1 MTQLLLILKIA
12 LMNKIN
18 GIITV
23 RTTSSRLPR
32 KCLLPFGDINVIE
45 HIIRRAKHFN
55 IDPIICTSTD
65 SSDDILVE
73 IAKKENVKSFR
84 GSLNNKLLRWYNCA
98 EHFGLEYFH
107 TVDADDPFFDGTE
120 MQRSLKTLITKDLDI
135 VCPTQSSSNGGASVG
150 YSLKTS
156 VIKKALIGLDN
167 NTDTEMMWYY
177 IDKVQ
182 GLNKFILEERDENV
196 TQVRLTLDYEED
208 YWLLKSIQNILGN
221 LVSNSDI
228 YNFLKTNPE
237 FYKINWFR
245 NLEWKDAQLAK
256 KI

>member
-1 MTQLLLILKIA
+1 MKE
-12 LMNKIN
+12 NKIP
-18 GIITV
+18 GFITV
-23 RTTSSRLPR
+23 RTSSSRLPN
-32 KCLLPFGDINVIE
+32 KCLLPFGEMNVIQ
-45 HIIRRAKHFN
+45 HIIKRAKHYN
-55 IDPIICTSTD
+55 IEPIICTSID
-65 SSDDILVE
+65 SRDDILEE
-73 IAKKENVKSFR
+73 IARGEKVNFFR

-98 EHFGLEYFH
+98 EKFGIEYFH
-107 TVDADDPFFDGTE
+107 TVDADDPFFDGSE
-120 MQRSLKTLITKDLDI
+120 MHRSIKLLNENNYDI
-135 VCPTQSSSNGGASVG
+135 VCPTKSSSNGGATVG
-150 YSLKTS
+150 YTLKTS
-156 VIKKALIGLDN
+156 IIKKALVGLDN
-167 NTDTEMMWYY
+167 DTDTEMMWYY
-177 IDKVQ
+177 IDKVE
-182 GLNKFILEERDENV
+182 GLKKFILEESYENI